1 MPKPRGA
8 VRPDHA
14 NLRRTRIAV
23 PERVSALGFDD
34 RPPADWFDLSTVAR
48 SPSAMAR
55 PAGEPALKLIDDSDG
70 DQERHIVLPTHVIPR
85 GTTAPVAAR
94 TTADA
99 ATAAARGDQSASSAS
114 E

>member
-1 MPKPRGA
+1 MSSQVIVPSPRAGRPRRTRRAARWSSSRESGSPVCRSTVWPAQEAGWGSQGSPVPKPRGA

-48 SPSAMAR
+48 SP
-55 PAGEPALKLIDDSDG
+55 
-70 DQERHIVLPTHVIPR
+70 
-85 GTTAPVAAR
+85 
-94 TTADA
+94 
-99 ATAAARGDQSASSAS
+99 
-114 E
+114 